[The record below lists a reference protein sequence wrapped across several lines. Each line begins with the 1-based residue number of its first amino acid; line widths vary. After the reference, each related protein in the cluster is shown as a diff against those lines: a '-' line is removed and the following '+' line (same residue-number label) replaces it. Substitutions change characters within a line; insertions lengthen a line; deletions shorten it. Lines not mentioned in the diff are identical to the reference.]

1 MQTQHSCR
9 VLEHGGTM
17 LNGLLFVILQDSKLA
32 IFGQIKCMVE
42 AKVALSRQAGQAMI
56 SYVQTRITPHLPPF
70 NDEDPLHRRPIKV
83 EARSPKRCV
92 RPRLVP
98 ARFGAV
104 RNPGHCSRNVAHCS
118 ISFVFGNNCPIVD

>member
-1 MQTQHSCR
+1 MQTQHSYR
-9 VLEHGGTM
+9 VLEHRGTM

-70 NDEDPLHRRPIKV
+70 NDEDPLHRRPRKA
-83 EARSPKRCV
+83 EATSPKRCV
-92 RPRLVP
+92 NCTSLLPRHGGLEVQL
-98 ARFGAV
+98 
-104 RNPGHCSRNVAHCS
+104 
-118 ISFVFGNNCPIVD
+118 